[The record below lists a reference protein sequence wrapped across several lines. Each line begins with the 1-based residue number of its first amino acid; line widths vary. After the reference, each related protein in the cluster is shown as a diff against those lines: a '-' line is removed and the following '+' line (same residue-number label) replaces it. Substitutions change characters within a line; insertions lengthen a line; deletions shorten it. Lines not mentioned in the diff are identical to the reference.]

1 MENFVIF
8 PWVADVYPAAQ
19 DCVGGLSTL
28 DGASVGIAVHAGCH
42 AADDVDSGVGEFPGV
57 EACRFLP
64 VLRAGSRAH
73 DGHRRDLVFRET
85 AFYKE
90 GCRAVF
96 IWKKPGRIVRVAFRD
111 DADVLLCQAGKL
123 LPPYGFIFSRLKEY
137 LRASLCE
144 DS

>member
-1 MENFVIF
+1 M
-8 PWVADVYPAAQ
+8 
-19 DCVGGLSTL
+19 
-28 DGASVGIAVHAGCH
+28 GIAVHAGCH

-85 AFYKE
+85 AFYEE
-90 GCRAVF
+90 GCRMVF

-111 DADVLLCQAGKL
+111 EADVLLCQTGKL

-144 DS
+144 GS